1 MRLKS
6 RHRAQPVI
14 PTASMADIAFLL
26 IVFFMVTIT
35 FEKDKTQVALP
46 KTDLRFEIPKEAAF
60 ISITEQGQIR
70 VTSGDEMSVPVSA
83 DDVVTFAA
91 NLVAKPET
99 ANRAVVLKA
108 DRGVPYRNVDSVIDA
123 LKQAKVELIYLLSEQ
138 KTVDDLAGGGGG
150 AP

>member
-1 MRLKS
+1 MRLKR
-6 RHRAQPVI
+6 RHEAGPVI

-46 KTDLRFEIPKEAAF
+46 KTELRYEVPKEAAY
-60 ISITEQGQIR
+60 ISVTNNGQIR
-70 VTSGDEMSVPVSA
+70 VTSGEEMSVPVA
-83 DDVVTFAA
+83 PDDVVTFAA
-91 NLVAKPET
+91 NLVTMFPG
-99 ANRAVVLKA
+99 RPVVLKA
-108 DRGVPYRNVDSVIDA
+108 DDQVPYRNVDKVIDS

-138 KTVDDLAGGGGG
+138 TTVDSGDEGV

>member
-1 MRLKS
+1 M
-6 RHRAQPVI
+6 I

-46 KTDLRFEIPKEAAF
+46 KTELRYEVPKEAAY
-60 ISITEQGQIR
+60 ISVTDAGQIR
-70 VTSGDEMSVPVSA
+70 VTSGDEMSVPVSP
-83 DDVVTFAA
+83 DDVITFAA
-91 NLVAKPET
+91 NLVALDPT
-99 ANRAVVLKA
+99 RPVVLKA
-108 DRGVPYRNVDSVIDA
+108 DREVPYRSIDKVIDA

-138 KTVDDLAGGGGG
+138 KTVEDTAGG

>member
-6 RHRAQPVI
+6 RHQARPVI

-46 KTDLRFEIPKEAAF
+46 KTELRYEIPKVAAF
-60 ISITEQGQIR
+60 ISVTENGQVR
-70 VTSGDEMSVPVSA
+70 VTSGDEMSVPVSPE
-83 DDVVTFAA
+83 DVVTFAA
-91 NLVAKPET
+91 NLVSLDPT
-99 ANRAVVLKA
+99 RPVVLKA
-108 DRGVPYRNVDSVIDA
+108 DRDVPYRSVDKIIDA

-138 KTVDDLAGGGGG
+138 KTVEDAGGM
-150 AP
+150 P

>member
-46 KTDLRFEIPKEAAF
+46 KTELRWEVPKEAAY
-60 ISITEQGQIR
+60 ISVTDQGQIR
-70 VTSGDEMSVPVSA
+70 VTNGEAMSVPVSP
-83 DDVVTFAA
+83 DDVVSFAA
-91 NLVAKPET
+91 NLVSEFPG
-99 ANRAVVLKA
+99 RPVILKA
-108 DRGVPYRNVDSVIDA
+108 DANVPYRYVDGLLDS
-123 LKQAKVELIYLLSEQ
+123 LKQAKVELIYLLSNAE
-138 KTVDDLAGGGGG
+138 KIDD
-150 AP
+150 

>member
-1 MRLKS
+1 MRLKR
-6 RHRAQPVI
+6 RHEAGAII

-46 KTDLRFEIPKEAAF
+46 KTELRDEVPKEAAY
-60 ISITEQGQIR
+60 ISVTNNGQIR
-70 VTSGDEMSVPVSA
+70 VTTGEEMSVPIMA

-91 NLVAKPET
+91 NLVSQFP
-99 ANRAVVLKA
+99 RRPVVLKA
-108 DRGVPYRNVDSVIDA
+108 DDQVPYRNVDKIIDS

-138 KTVDDLAGGGGG
+138 ETVDDVKAAGG
-150 AP
+150 